1 MLDKSLKKVL
11 EGELVASGLKIGIVC
26 ARFNAFFV
34 EKLLEGA
41 VDAFVR
47 HGGKT
52 SDLTAAWVPG
62 SYELP
67 FVCSKM
73 AKSGKFD
80 AIVSLGVVIQGA
92 TTHAAQINGQ
102 VSKAIAQIGLETGVP
117 VVYGLVT
124 TENIDQAIE
133 RSGTKA
139 GNRGADVM
147 TAAIEMANLN
157 KNLTFGK

>member
-1 MLDKSLKKVL
+1 MMNKTVTNVL
-11 EGELVASGLKIGIVC
+11 EGCLTASGLKIGIVC
-26 ARFNAFFV
+26 ARFNSFFV

-41 VDAFVR
+41 ADAFVR
-47 HGGKT
+47 HGGNAD
-52 SDLTAAWVPG
+52 DLTVAWVPG

-67 FVCSKM
+67 FVCAKL

-80 AIVSLGVVIQGA
+80 AIMAMGVVIQGA

-102 VSKAIAQIGLETGVP
+102 VSKAIAQIGLDSGIP
-117 VVYGLVT
+117 VLYGLVT
-124 TENIDQAIE
+124 TENIEQAIE

-147 TAAIEMANLN
+147 MAAVEMANLN
-157 KNLTFGK
+157 RSLPQ

>member
-1 MLDKSLKKVL
+1 MDKTVKNVM
-11 EGELVASGLKIGIVC
+11 EGKLTSSGLKIGVVC

-47 HGGKT
+47 HGGNAD
-52 SDLTAAWVPG
+52 DLAVAWVPG

-73 AKSGKFD
+73 AKSGKYD
-80 AIVSLGVVIQGA
+80 AIMCLGVVIQGA

-102 VSKAIAQIGLETGVP
+102 VSKAIAQIGLESGIP
-117 VVYGLVT
+117 VLYGLVT

-139 GNRGADVM
+139 GNRVADVM
-147 TAAIEMANLN
+147 MAAVEMANLN
-157 KNLTFGK
+157 RDCL

>member
-1 MLDKSLKKVL
+1 MDKTVKHVM
-11 EGELVASGLKIGIVC
+11 EGKLTSSGLKIGVVC

-47 HGGKT
+47 HGGNAD
-52 SDLTAAWVPG
+52 DLAVAWVPG

-73 AKSGKFD
+73 AKSGKYD
-80 AIVSLGVVIQGA
+80 AIMCLGVVIQGA

-102 VSKAIAQIGLETGVP
+102 VSKAIAQIGLESGIP
-117 VVYGLVT
+117 VLYGLVT

-147 TAAIEMANLN
+147 MAAVEMANLN
-157 KNLTFGK
+157 RDCL

>member
-1 MLDKSLKKVL
+1 MDKTVKNVM
-11 EGELVASGLKIGIVC
+11 EGKLTSSGLKIGVVC

-47 HGGKT
+47 HGG
-52 SDLTAAWVPG
+52 SADDLAVAWVPG

-73 AKSGKFD
+73 AKSGKYD
-80 AIVSLGVVIQGA
+80 AIMCLGVVIQGA

-102 VSKAIAQIGLETGVP
+102 VSKAIAQIGLESGIP
-117 VVYGLVT
+117 VLYGLVT

-147 TAAIEMANLN
+147 MAAVEMANLN
-157 KNLTFGK
+157 REGL

>member
-1 MLDKSLKKVL
+1 MDKTVKIVM
-11 EGELVASGLKIGIVC
+11 EGKLTSSGLKIGVVC

-47 HGGKT
+47 HGGNAD
-52 SDLTAAWVPG
+52 DLAVAWVPG

-73 AKSGKFD
+73 AKSGKYD
-80 AIVSLGVVIQGA
+80 AIMCLGVVIQGA

-102 VSKAIAQIGLETGVP
+102 VSKAIAQIGLESGTP
-117 VVYGLVT
+117 VLYGLVT

-147 TAAIEMANLN
+147 MAAVEMANLN
-157 KNLTFGK
+157 RDCL